1 MKSFLRFAAV
11 IEFDY
16 SKSYTAVNI
25 KEDIDNN

>member
-1 MKSFLRFAAV
+1 MKGFLKFAGV

-16 SKSYTAVNI
+16 SKSYIAVNI